1 MFDGRRSFSMR
12 TLRFK
17 TMLALA
23 LMIFAAAQTTR
34 ASAAAGSYQFTL
46 TEDKYL
52 KYVEFDASTD
62 ANGNASGFIYMTD
75 EAVITLQDV
84 DGTGEPKERYAGY
97 NFKAEVDGLIVT
109 EKEVVINKEVVLEKR
124 AVLSATIR
132 DASNLAFV
140 GQRVL
145 LTVADYGDNT
155 RVPDGVTWGVYK
167 PIDRR
172 WVPSDAELKE
182 DPGVGLRWWA
192 TDAER
197 RDDVGYEM
205 PRDETFGT
213 QTFPAATYGFVDMS
227 NTSGDIRVSS

>member
-1 MFDGRRSFSMR
+1 MR
-12 TLRFK
+12 TLRFT
-17 TMLALA
+17 TMLALI
-23 LMIFAAAQTTR
+23 LTIFAAAQT
-34 ASAAAGSYQFTL
+34 AHAAAAAGSYQFTL

-52 KYVEFDASTD
+52 KYVEFEASTD

-84 DGTGEPKERYAGY
+84 DGSGEPKERFAGY
-97 NFKAEVDGLIVT
+97 NFKADVDGLVVI
-109 EKEVVINKEVVLEKR
+109 ESEVIINKEVVLEKR

-145 LTVADYGDNT
+145 LTVADYGDNL
-155 RVPDGVTWGVYK
+155 RVPDKVTWGVYK

-172 WVPSDAELKE
+172 WVASDAELKE

-192 TDAER
+192 TDAEVKG
-197 RDDVGYEM
+197 DVGYEM
-205 PRDETFGT
+205 PRDDSFGT
-213 QTFPAATYGFVDMS
+213 KTFPIATYGFVDMS
-227 NTSGDIRVSS
+227 NMSGDIRVSS